1 MASFTNL
8 KQQLQKQRPQV
19 NLSAFSYVFRELV
32 HYYHGRVSR
41 IGDLQDKLQEAG
53 EQVGHRMLEFI
64 AYRQRP
70 GLSPWWQ
77 SQESTRGIVGM
88 LSFIKDICWKSM
100 FGKVADNLQ
109 KSVERDSEYMI
120 HDNDPI
126 VNKYISVPSEMG
138 SLDCASFMAGI
149 IKGILDS
156 AGFGAEVRAVPVEIE
171 DGSKRCRTV
180 FVINFDQK
188 AMELDKFISI
198 KNS

>member
-88 LSFIKDICWKSM
+88 LSFIKDICWKS
-100 FGKVADNLQ
+100 NSPQ
-109 KSVERDSEYMI
+109 K
-120 HDNDPI
+120 
-126 VNKYISVPSEMG
+126 MG
-138 SLDCASFMAGI
+138 A
-149 IKGILDS
+149 
-156 AGFGAEVRAVPVEIE
+156 
-171 DGSKRCRTV
+171 T
-180 FVINFDQK
+180 
-188 AMELDKFISI
+188 
-198 KNS
+198 